1 MNYIKTMVCI
11 AFGPSVPCQS
21 SRLALRGS
29 LKINN
34 LRFDRESK
42 CFGSETGAFLQH
54 RAIMMVGI
62 NIVHIVIIGRP
73 YACIRQAGKHFLRSN
88 TWNNDFIR
96 SKIVCKAGLK
106 RYLPV
111 VPKETH

>member
-1 MNYIKTMVCI
+1 MRILLPPIHAKKV
-11 AFGPSVPCQS
+11 FQVL
-21 SRLALRGS
+21 RRGS

-34 LRFDRESK
+34 LRFDRETK
-42 CFGSETGAFLQH
+42 CFESETGVFLQH
-54 RAIMMVGI
+54 RAIMMVEI

-106 RYLPV
+106 RYLPM